1 MRERHHWMWAIFAA
15 CSLAL
20 LGVLGWVSAATLSL
34 ESREREARADARQ
47 QEVSRQALWRMD
59 SALAPI
65 LAREAARPYFH
76 YQPFYAADRAYTSM
90 LEEVRP
96 GEVLVPSPLLQ
107 APEKFV
113 KLHFQISPR
122 GDFTSPQAPTGTLR
136 DLAKSVAGQALASEA
151 ETELGELRLIW
162 AADRAPKVAGSDT
175 GREQLFDASPL
186 SENGRGVERAPG
198 SPPPRVAGVEGALL
212 DQSDDS
218 ESRKPGR
225 ADYLARRQVAEQAA
239 QSLENNAVLPRET
252 TLTDLSG
259 PVEAKGE
266 ADESTAGLA
275 SREEKEAPAAAEPA
289 NVNTPGNATKLAE
302 SSKDHPPA
310 PATESPPGV
319 PATIAGG
326 NEAKPKDKALADAG
340 DDKRGKDAAREVIAL
355 SKEIHSIDQPRSAK
369 ERRDEHVRVPVAIGA
384 IRKDGASIGTPVPVV
399 HGPFAAHWLVGDYG
413 RRELALV
420 REVSVGSERFTQ
432 GVWMDWEQLRPW
444 LLDQT
449 RDLTPT
455 ADLRP
460 ITLGGDEDPR
470 RLLASIPAELD
481 IGAPALGVGG
491 AWSPMMTTIIVAW
504 LASLAAI
511 VAVGLVIRAAA
522 ELATRRGRFVSAV
535 THELRPPLTPLCM
548 YSQMLEGGMVG
559 EESRREYLGSLR
571 RESERLAKIVE
582 NVLEFARLG
591 ARRRAK
597 RGERVE
603 MRGLLSRVG
612 ESLRARVSAAG
623 MGLKVEI
630 EDGVD
635 ATLAGDEITIE
646 RIVTNL
652 VENACKYGA
661 SPAGVVTLRGL
672 VRGPHAIIEVSDEG
686 PGISPADRDRVF
698 EPFERG
704 HDLETETKQGLGLG
718 LPLARGL
725 ARELGGDLRL
735 LEREGR
741 GATFELS
748 LPRGTGH

>member
-1 MRERHHWMWAIFAA
+1 VRERHHWMWAIYAA

-20 LGVLGWVSAATLSL
+20 LGVLAWVSSATLSL

-47 QEVSRQALWRMD
+47 QELSRQALWRMD

-122 GDFTSPQAPTGTLR
+122 GDFSSPQAPTGTLR
-136 DLAKSVAGQALASEA
+136 DLAKSVAGQTLASEA

-162 AADRAPKVAGSDT
+162 AADRTPKLASSDP
-175 GREQLFDASPL
+175 GRARFFGANPL
-186 SENGRGVERAPG
+186 SESDRAGERARG
-198 SPPPRVAGVEGALL
+198 SPPPQIAGGVDGALL
-212 DQSDDS
+212 DQSEDS
-218 ESRKPGR
+218 DLRKPGR

-239 QSLENNAVLPRET
+239 QSLENNAVLPKEA

-259 PVEAKGE
+259 STKAGVEVGE
-266 ADESTAGLA
+266 SVAGLA
-275 SREEKEAPAAAEPA
+275 ASENEAASPAPEPA
-289 NVNTPGNATKLAE
+289 NAPGDATKLAE
-302 SSKDHPPA
+302 SSKDHAPA
-310 PATESPPGV
+310 PEAGSAPGV

-326 NEAKPKDKALADAG
+326 GDAKPKDKALTDAG
-340 DDKRGKDAAREVIAL
+340 DGKKGQDLAREVIGL
-355 SKEIHSIDQPRSAK
+355 SKEVHPLGQARSAK
-369 ERRDEHVRVPVAIGA
+369 ERRDEHVRVPVPIGA
-384 IRKDGASIGTPVPVV
+384 IKKNGASIGTPVPVV
-399 HGPFAAHWLVGDYG
+399 HGPFAARWLVGEYG
-413 RRELALV
+413 RRELTLV
-420 REVSVGSERFTQ
+420 REVSVGVERFTQ

-449 RDLTPT
+449 RDLTPS

-481 IGAPALGVGG
+481 IGASALGIGG

-535 THELRPPLTPLCM
+535 THELRTPLTTLCM

-559 EESRREYLGSLR
+559 EDSRREYLGSLR

-597 RGERVE
+597 RSDRVE

-672 VRGPHAIIEVSDEG
+672 VRGSHAIMEVSDEG
-686 PGISPADRDRVF
+686 PGIAAADRDRIF

-735 LEREGR
+735 VEREGR
-741 GATFELS
+741 GATFELTI
-748 LPRGTGH
+748 PRE

>member
-1 MRERHHWMWAIFAA
+1 MRERHHWMWAIYAA

-20 LGVLGWVSAATLSL
+20 LGILAWVSSATLSL
-34 ESREREARADARQ
+34 ESREREARADARR
-47 QEVSRQALWRMD
+47 QELSRQALWRMD

-122 GDFTSPQAPTGTLR
+122 GEFSSPQAPSGTLR
-136 DLAKSVAGQALASEA
+136 ELAKSVAGQTLASDA

-162 AADRAPKVAGSDT
+162 AADRAPKLVSGLN
-175 GREQLFDASPL
+175 GRDQLFGKPGDFTSRTAGGAIP
-186 SENGRGVERAPG
+186 GAPS
-198 SPPPRVAGVEGALL
+198 SPPGVQSEALQ
-212 DQSDDS
+212 DQSG
-218 ESRKPGR
+218 EPEFQKPGR

-252 TLTDLSG
+252 TLTRQDGSTTKDAERIAAADKSAPSAETG
-259 PVEAKGE
+259 APATPSSEPSSAGRKGE
-266 ADESTAGLA
+266 DA
-275 SREEKEAPAAAEPA
+275 
-289 NVNTPGNATKLAE
+289 KLAE
-302 SSKDHPPA
+302 ANKDAAPGAKANTPA
-310 PATESPPGV
+310 DHD
-319 PATIAGG
+319 
-326 NEAKPKDKALADAG
+326 AKLKDKAIADRG
-340 DDKRGKDAAREVIAL
+340 DEKKGADEVRKSGVPSVELGGAVA
-355 SKEIHSIDQPRSAK
+355 SGEQNRSAK
-369 ERRDEHVRVPVAIGA
+369 ERRDEHVRVPVPIGA
-384 IRKDGASIGTPVPVV
+384 IKRDGASIGTAVPVV
-399 HGPFAAHWLVGDYG
+399 HGAFAARWLVGEYG

-420 REVSVGSERFTQ
+420 REVSVGDERFTQ

-449 RDLTPT
+449 RDLSPT

-481 IGAPALGVGG
+481 IGAAIDGAAG
-491 AWSPMMTTIIVAW
+491 AWSPMMTTLIMAW
-504 LASLAAI
+504 LASLAAV
-511 VAVGLVIRAAA
+511 VAVGLVLRSAA

-535 THELRPPLTPLCM
+535 THELRTPLTTLCM

-559 EESRREYLGSLR
+559 EESRREYVGSLR

-591 ARRRAK
+591 AKRRGKRA
-597 RGERVE
+597 ERVE
-603 MRGLLSRVG
+603 LRALLTRMG
-612 ESLRARVSAAG
+612 ESLRARVSSAG
-623 MGLKVEI
+623 MGLKIEI
-630 EDGVD
+630 EEGADV
-635 ATLAGDEITIE
+635 ALAGDQITLE

-661 SPAGVVTLRGL
+661 SPAGVVTLRGM
-672 VRGPHAIIEVSDEG
+672 VDGSHAIIQVSDEG
-686 PGISPADRDRVF
+686 PGISAADRARIF

-725 ARELGGDLRL
+725 ARELGGELRL
-735 LEREGR
+735 VESEGR

-748 LPRGTGH
+748 VPIA

>member
-1 MRERHHWMWAIFAA
+1 MRERHHWMWAIYAA

-20 LGVLGWVSAATLSL
+20 LGVLAWVSSATLSL

-47 QEVSRQALWRMD
+47 QELSRQALWRMD

-122 GDFTSPQAPTGTLR
+122 GDFSSPQAPTGTLR
-136 DLAKSVAGQALASEA
+136 DLAKSVAGQTLASDA
-151 ETELGELRLIW
+151 ESELGELRLIW
-162 AADRAPKVAGSDT
+162 AADRAPRLADANVSAGQRLGSSRGDL
-175 GREQLFDASPL
+175 GPIAS
-186 SENGRGVERAPG
+186 GAAPG
-198 SPPPRVAGVEGALL
+198 APG
-212 DQSDDS
+212 
-218 ESRKPGR
+218 ESRSTLKEPLRDQAEFQQFQKPGQ

-239 QSLENNAVLPRET
+239 QSLENNAVLPKET
-252 TLTDLSG
+252 TITELDGSG
-259 PVEAKGE
+259 RPGDAPGE
-266 ADESTAGLA
+266 DRIAAAEK
-275 SREEKEAPAAAEPA
+275 KEAPPA
-289 NVNTPGNATKLAE
+289 SGSEGA
-302 SSKDHPPA
+302 PPLA
-310 PATESPPGV
+310 PALASAPSETRKAGEAAKDGAPGV
-319 PATIAGG
+319 SPSGAAP
-326 NEAKPKDKALADAG
+326 NDAALKDKALAETDSSKNVDDAN
-340 DDKRGKDAAREVIAL
+340 RERLALGKKVAPGADSRT
-355 SKEIHSIDQPRSAK
+355 AK
-369 ERRDEHVRVPVAIGA
+369 ERRDEHVRVPVPIGA
-384 IRKDGASIGTPVPVV
+384 IKRDGASIGTPVPVV
-399 HGPFAAHWLVGDYG
+399 HGPFAAHWLVGEYG
-413 RRELALV
+413 RRELTLV
-420 REVSVGSERFTQ
+420 REVRVGDERFTQ

-481 IGAPALGVGG
+481 IGASTLGVGGGG

-535 THELRPPLTPLCM
+535 THELRTPLTTLCM

-591 ARRRAK
+591 ATRRSK
-597 RGERVE
+597 RRERVE
-603 MRGLLSRVG
+603 MRSLLSRVG

-635 ATLAGDEITIE
+635 ATLTGDEITIE

-672 VRGPHAIIEVSDEG
+672 VRGSHAIIEVSDEG
-686 PGISPADRDRVF
+686 PGISPVDRDRVF

-735 LEREGR
+735 LDREGR

-748 LPRGTGH
+748 LPKSAGH

>member
-1 MRERHHWMWAIFAA
+1 MRERHHWMWAIYAA

-20 LGVLGWVSAATLSL
+20 LGVLAWVSSATLSL
-34 ESREREARADARQ
+34 ESREGEARADARQ
-47 QEVSRQALWRMD
+47 QELSRQALWRMD

-113 KLHFQISPR
+113 RLHFQISPR
-122 GDFTSPQAPTGTLR
+122 GDFTSPQAPSGSLR
-136 DLAKSVAGQALASEA
+136 ELAKSVAGQTLASDA

-162 AADRAPKVAGSDT
+162 AADRAPKLASAGE
-175 GREQLFDASPL
+175 GRDQFFGRPGDMTSRTA
-186 SENGRGVERAPG
+186 NGVAPG
-198 SPPPRVAGVEGALL
+198 APSPQLGVQAEALQ
-212 DQSDDS
+212 DQSDEP
-218 ESRKPGR
+218 ESQKPGR

-239 QSLENNAVLPRET
+239 QSLENNAILPKET
-252 TLTDLSG
+252 TLAAGGGAPTESVERIASADRDG
-259 PVEAKGE
+259 PPAERG
-266 ADESTAGLA
+266 
-275 SREEKEAPAAAEPA
+275 APATPSAEPSGSDA
-289 NVNTPGNATKLAE
+289 KNEDAKLAE
-302 SSKDHPPA
+302 A
-310 PATESPPGV
+310 
-319 PATIAGG
+319 
-326 NEAKPKDKALADAG
+326 N
-340 DDKRGKDAAREVIAL
+340 KDAAPAVKAITPADPDTKSREKVIAGQGGEK
-355 SKEIHSIDQPRSAK
+355 KEAEEARKPGASNNAIASGEQHRSAK
-369 ERRDEHVRVPVAIGA
+369 ERRDEHVRVPVPIGA
-384 IRKDGASIGTPVPVV
+384 IKKDGASIGTAVPVV
-399 HGPFAAHWLVGDYG
+399 HGPFAARWLVGEYG

-420 REVSVGSERFTQ
+420 REVRVGDERFTQ

-444 LLDQT
+444 LLEQT

-481 IGAPALGVGG
+481 IGAPVVGVGG
-491 AWSPMMTTIIVAW
+491 VWSPMMTTLIMAW
-504 LASLAAI
+504 LASLAAV
-511 VAVGLVIRAAA
+511 VAVGLVLRSAA

-535 THELRPPLTPLCM
+535 THELRTPLTTLCM

-591 ARRRAK
+591 AKRRGKRAD
-597 RGERVE
+597 RVE
-603 MRGLLSRVG
+603 LRGLLTRMG

-630 EDGVD
+630 REG
-635 ATLAGDEITIE
+635 ASTALAGDQITLE

-661 SPAGVVTLRGL
+661 SPAGVVTLRGM
-672 VRGPHAIIEVSDEG
+672 VEGSHAIIQVSDEG
-686 PGISPADRDRVF
+686 PGISAADRARIF

-725 ARELGGDLRL
+725 ARELGGELRL
-735 LEREGR
+735 VEREGR
-741 GATFELS
+741 GATFELRV
-748 LPRGTGH
+748 PVA

>member
-1 MRERHHWMWAIFAA
+1 MRERHHWMWAIYAA

-20 LGVLGWVSAATLSL
+20 LGVLAWVSAATLSL

-47 QEVSRQALWRMD
+47 QELSRQALWRMD

-136 DLAKSVAGQALASEA
+136 DLALSVAGQTLASDAEA
-151 ETELGELRLIW
+151 ELGELRLIW
-162 AADRAPKVAGSDT
+162 AADRAPK
-175 GREQLFDASPL
+175 LASPDA
-186 SENGRGVERAPG
+186 GRDQFFGSNTGAPG
-198 SPPPRVAGVEGALL
+198 PVASGAAPGAPG
-212 DQSDDS
+212 
-218 ESRKPGR
+218 ESRSALRESLRDQAESQQPQKPGQ
-225 ADYLARRQVAEQAA
+225 ADYRARRQVAEQAA
-239 QSLENNAVLPRET
+239 QSLENNAVLPKET
-252 TLTDLSG
+252 TITELDG
-259 PVEAKGE
+259 AGG
-266 ADESTAGLA
+266 ARDEVAEERVASAG
-275 SREEKEAPAAAEPA
+275 RKEAPPVSGSEGA
-289 NVNTPGNATKLAE
+289 
-302 SSKDHPPA
+302 PPA
-310 PATESPPGV
+310 APALASAPSETRKAGEAAKDGAPDVSPSGAAPND
-319 PATIAGG
+319 ATF
-326 NEAKPKDKALADAG
+326 KDKALAEKDHSKKDGDAN
-340 DDKRGKDAAREVIAL
+340 RERIAL
-355 SKEIHSIDQPRSAK
+355 GKFEDGTGERPRTAK
-369 ERRDEHVRVPVAIGA
+369 ERRDEHVRVPVPIGA
-384 IRKDGASIGTPVPVV
+384 IKRDGASIGTAVPVV
-399 HGPFAAHWLVGDYG
+399 HGPFAARWLVGEYG

-420 REVSVGSERFTQ
+420 REVRVGDERFTQ

-481 IGAPALGVGG
+481 IGASALGVGG

-535 THELRPPLTPLCM
+535 THELRTPLTTLCM

-591 ARRRAK
+591 ATRRAK
-597 RGERVE
+597 RSERVE

-672 VRGPHAIIEVSDEG
+672 VRGSHAIIEVSDEG

-741 GATFELS
+741 GATFELV
-748 LPRGTGH
+748 LPRA

>member
-1 MRERHHWMWAIFAA
+1 MWSIYAA

-20 LGVLGWVSAATLSL
+20 LGVLAWVSSATLSL
-34 ESREREARADARQ
+34 ESREREARADARR
-47 QEVSRQALWRMD
+47 QELSRQALWRMD

-122 GDFTSPQAPTGTLR
+122 GDFTSPQAPSGSLR
-136 DLAKSVAGQALASEA
+136 ELARSVAGQTLAKDA

-162 AADRAPKVAGSDT
+162 AADRAPKFAGGES
-175 GREQLFDASPL
+175 G
-186 SENGRGVERAPG
+186 
-198 SPPPRVAGVEGALL
+198 PPRLGRDGMTSNSSTGAEPAPVASGAS
-212 DQSDDS
+212 DQNQN
-218 ESRKPGR
+218 ESQQIRKAGD
-225 ADYLARRQVAEQAA
+225 ADYLARRLVAEQAA
-239 QSLENNAVLPRET
+239 QSLENNAILPKEATLSSRDDET
-252 TLTDLSG
+252 KI
-259 PVEAKGE
+259 EADRVAIADSDGSPAVSRE
-266 ADESTAGLA
+266 ADEVAAARADTPASPSTPADQAKLADAIRVSTAKSGPIRGNNEATESLKDKAIAEKTDSETRAEERAKAIPGDGLA
-275 SREEKEAPAAAEPA
+275 SGEE
-289 NVNTPGNATKLAE
+289 L
-302 SSKDHPPA
+302 
-310 PATESPPGV
+310 
-319 PATIAGG
+319 
-326 NEAKPKDKALADAG
+326 
-340 DDKRGKDAAREVIAL
+340 
-355 SKEIHSIDQPRSAK
+355 RSAK
-369 ERRDEHVRVPVAIGA
+369 ERRDEHVRVPVPIGA
-384 IRKDGASIGTPVPVV
+384 IKRDGASIGTPVPVV
-399 HGPFAAHWLVGDYG
+399 HGPFAARWLVGEYG
-413 RRELALV
+413 RRELTLV
-420 REVSVGSERFTQ
+420 REVRVGDERFTQ

-444 LLDQT
+444 LLEQT
-449 RDLTPT
+449 RDLTPN
-455 ADLRP
+455 ANLRP

-481 IGAPALGVGG
+481 IGSAIEGLSGG
-491 AWSPMMTTIIVAW
+491 WSPMMTTIIVAW
-504 LASLAAI
+504 LASLAA
-511 VAVGLVIRAAA
+511 VAAVGLVLRSAA

-535 THELRPPLTPLCM
+535 THELRTPLTTLCM
-548 YSQMLEGGMVG
+548 YSQMLESGMVG
-559 EESRREYLGSLR
+559 EESRHEYLGSLR

-591 ARRRAK
+591 GTRRGPRT
-597 RGERVE
+597 ERVQLH
-603 MRGLLSRVG
+603 GLLTHVS
-612 ESLRARVSAAG
+612 ETLRARVSAAG
-623 MGLKVEI
+623 MGLHVVDESA
-630 EDGVD
+630 GV
-635 ATLAGDEITIE
+635 TLAGDEITLQ

-672 VRGPHAIIEVSDEG
+672 VRGSLAIIEVSDRG
-686 PGISPADRDRVF
+686 PGIPEADRTRIF

-735 LEREGR
+735 VDREGR

-748 LPRGTGH
+748 VPTA

>member
-1 MRERHHWMWAIFAA
+1 MKERHHWMWAIYAA

-20 LGVLGWVSAATLSL
+20 LGVLAWVSSATLSL
-34 ESREREARADARQ
+34 ESREREARADARK
-47 QEVSRQALWRMD
+47 QELSRQALWRMD

-122 GDFTSPQAPTGTLR
+122 GEFTSPQAPSGSLR
-136 DLAKSVAGQALASEA
+136 ELAKSVAGQTLAKDA

-162 AADRAPKVAGSDT
+162 AADRAPKMA
-175 GREQLFDASPL
+175 GRES
-186 SENGRGVERAPG
+186 G
-198 SPPPRVAGVEGALL
+198 PPRLGAEGMTPNSATGAEPAPLASGSS
-212 DQSDDS
+212 DQSLHEKQQDRS
-218 ESRKPGR
+218 AGQ

-239 QSLENNAVLPRET
+239 QSLENNAILPKEAT
-252 TLTDLSG
+252 LSG
-259 PVEAKGE
+259 LDQGAKADADRAAIADTDGSPALGREANE
-266 ADESTAGLA
+266 VAA
-275 SREEKEAPAAAEPA
+275 APA
-289 NVNTPGNATKLAE
+289 
-302 SSKDHPPA
+302 DA
-310 PATESPPGV
+310 PASASA
-319 PATIAGG
+319 PAD
-326 NEAKPKDKALADAG
+326 NAKLADARGESKAKSGPTRGNNEAAESLKGRAIAERNDSETRATERTGALPG
-340 DDKRGKDAAREVIAL
+340 DELASGKEL
-355 SKEIHSIDQPRSAK
+355 RSAK
-369 ERRDEHVRVPVAIGA
+369 ERRDEHVRVPVPIGA
-384 IRKDGASIGTPVPVV
+384 IKKDGASIGTAVPVV
-399 HGPFAAHWLVGDYG
+399 HGPFAARWLVGEYG

-420 REVSVGSERFTQ
+420 REVTVGPERLTQ

-444 LLDQT
+444 LLEQT
-449 RDLTPT
+449 RDLTPN
-455 ADLRP
+455 ANLRP

-481 IGAPALGVGG
+481 IGPGIEGPAGG
-491 AWSPMMTTIIVAW
+491 WSPMMTTIIVAW
-504 LASLAAI
+504 MASLAA
-511 VAVGLVIRAAA
+511 VAAVGLVLRSAA

-535 THELRPPLTPLCM
+535 THELRTPLTTLCM
-548 YSQMLEGGMVG
+548 YSQMLESGMVG
-559 EESRREYLGSLR
+559 EESRHEYVGSLR

-591 ARRRAK
+591 GTRRGQRT
-597 RGERVE
+597 ERV
-603 MRGLLSRVG
+603 RLDGLLAHVS

-623 MGLKVEI
+623 MGLNVVI
-630 EDGVD
+630 DDGAGV
-635 ATLAGDEITIE
+635 TLAGDEITLQ

-661 SPAGVVTLRGL
+661 SPAGVVTLRGM
-672 VRGPHAIIEVSDEG
+672 VRGSLAIIEVSDQG
-686 PGISPADRDRVF
+686 PGIPDADRARIF

-735 LEREGR
+735 VNRRGR

-748 LPRGTGH
+748 VPTA

>member
-20 LGVLGWVSAATLSL
+20 LGVLAWVSSATLSL
-34 ESREREARADARQ
+34 ESREREARADARR
-47 QEVSRQALWRMD
+47 QELSRQALWRMD

-122 GDFTSPQAPTGTLR
+122 GDFSSPQAPSGSLR
-136 DLAKSVAGQALASEA
+136 DLAKSVAGQTLASDA

-162 AADRAPKVAGSDT
+162 AADRAPK
-175 GREQLFDASPL
+175 LASGGELRDQFFSKP
-186 SENGRGVERAPG
+186 SEVSSRAASGAVPG
-198 SPPPRVAGVEGALL
+198 SPSAHVSMQSEVMQ
-212 DQSDDS
+212 DQTPEADVQ
-218 ESRKPGR
+218 KPGR

-239 QSLENNAVLPRET
+239 QSLENNAILPKEA
-252 TLTDLSG
+252 TLTGQDGSTTEA
-259 PVEAKGE
+259 VERIA
-266 ADESTAGLA
+266 LA
-275 SREEKEAPAAAEPA
+275 EKNEAPVVSDSAAGQPAEPA
-289 NVNTPGNATKLAE
+289 SGSAQGEDVKVA
-302 SSKDHPPA
+302 
-310 PATESPPGV
+310 
-319 PATIAGG
+319 
-326 NEAKPKDKALADAG
+326 EAKKDGDLSDRQIAPTDDEARLKDKAVADAG
-340 DDKRGKDAAREVIAL
+340 NGARGGEGEYRASDRRDLTAEERLRLV
-355 SKEIHSIDQPRSAK
+355 K
-369 ERRDEHVRVPVAIGA
+369 ERREERSRVPVPIGS
-384 IRKDGASIGTPVPVV
+384 IKKDGASIGTAVPVV
-399 HGPFAAHWLVGDYG
+399 HGPFAARWLVGEYG

-420 REVSVGSERFTQ
+420 REVSVGDERFTQ

-444 LLDQT
+444 LLEQT
-449 RDLTPT
+449 RDLAPS
-455 ADLRP
+455 ADLRA

-481 IGAPALGVGG
+481 IGAAIGGAAG
-491 AWSPMMTTIIVAW
+491 AWSPMMTTLITAW
-504 LASLAAI
+504 LASLAAV
-511 VAVGLVIRAAA
+511 VAVGLVLRSAA

-535 THELRPPLTPLCM
+535 THELRTPLTTLCM

-591 ARRRAK
+591 ARRRGRRA
-597 RGERVE
+597 ERVE
-603 MRGLLSRVG
+603 LRGLLTRMG
-612 ESLRARVSAAG
+612 ESLRARVSSAG
-623 MGLKVEI
+623 MGLKIEVE
-630 EDGVD
+630 EGAD
-635 ATLAGDEITIE
+635 AALAGDQITLE

-661 SPAGVVTLRGL
+661 SPAGVVTLRGT
-672 VRGPHAIIEVSDEG
+672 VRGSHAIIQVSDEG
-686 PGISPADRDRVF
+686 PGISTADRVRIF

-735 LEREGR
+735 VEREGR

-748 LPRGTGH
+748 VPTA